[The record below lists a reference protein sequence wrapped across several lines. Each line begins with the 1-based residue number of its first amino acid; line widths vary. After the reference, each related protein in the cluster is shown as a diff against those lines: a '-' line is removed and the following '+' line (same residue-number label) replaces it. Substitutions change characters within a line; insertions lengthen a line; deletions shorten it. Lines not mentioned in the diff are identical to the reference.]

1 MLRVDAQQL
10 KAALLPSPTALLAQ
24 LGQILPQAAARIY
37 NIFIEQLHGATTL
50 LKTSITNV
58 EEYVHQLAFME
69 ECKVT
74 SFAVPMLAHLS
85 SSLSCVLT
93 DAVHVFVSASVQR
106 RYHTSTLHTGQ
117 LGSILFGTCML

>member
-1 MLRVDAQQL
+1 MIACLQSDCGMLRVDAQQL

-58 EEYVHQLAFME
+58 EEYVHQLAFLE
-69 ECKVT
+69 ECKVLLLPVAMPHFST
-74 SFAVPMLAHLS
+74 FYT
-85 SSLSCVLT
+85 CVLT
-93 DAVHVFVSASVQR
+93 DAAPYWLGIPQHS
-106 RYHTSTLHTGQ
+106 YHS
-117 LGSILFGTCML
+117 SML